1 MGISGGAAEQEP
13 AVERGAKPGMQ
24 YGSSGVPVHSQQVCW
39 LPMDTISPRG
49 TCQLGRED
57 SVSLSELAGSIR
69 LHGLMKPITV
79 QRVGHGRYT
88 VISGNRRLMAC
99 RMLGM
104 THIDAVVLWPGPETQ
119 NAQQLMDSLLSGR
132 LHYLEQAHALQALS
146 VTYGYNREEL
156 ARALGTTAA
165 AISARIHLIS
175 LDGELQV
182 FLMEEGVPE
191 RIAQALLRLPDREAR
206 MIIARK
212 AAAQRLSV
220 REVEALISSAV
231 NRLPVPPMP
240 GGRTIYRMRDYRL
253 YLNAVRSIIA
263 QMKEAGVEATAEEH
277 QLADRVEVTLSIST
291 RRRRSE

>member
-1 MGISGGAAEQEP
+1 
-13 AVERGAKPGMQ
+13 MQ

-39 LPMDTISPRG
+39 LPVDSISPRG

-57 SVSLSELAGSIR
+57 SVSLTELAESIR

-88 VISGNRRLMAC
+88 VVSGNRRLMAC

-104 THIDAVVLWPGPETQ
+104 THIDAVVLWPGPDTQ

-132 LHYLEQAHALQALS
+132 LHYLEQAHALQTLS
-146 VTYGYNREEL
+146 VTYGCNREEL
-156 ARALGTTAA
+156 ARAMGTTAA
-165 AISARIHLIS
+165 AVSARIHLTA
-175 LDGELQV
+175 LDGELQI
-182 FLMEEGVPE
+182 FLMEEGVSE
-191 RIAQALLRLPDREAR
+191 RVAQALLRLPDREAR
-206 MIIARK
+206 MLIARK

-220 REVEALISSAV
+220 REVEALVGSAM
-231 NRLPVPPMP
+231 NRLPVPPLT

-263 QMKEAGVEATAEEH
+263 QMKEAGVDAACEEH
-277 QLADRVEVTLSIST
+277 QSADRVEVTLSIST
-291 RRRRSE
+291 RRRRSDENAQPV